1 MLVQKVKSI
10 FAGQFLCLLIFL
22 SAWQTN
28 ELQAQPS
35 TFKHTTTAANTTA
48 NHTLIDHGRTNGQPN
63 KILFVT
69 HDYGN
74 GPYAKSPI
82 GVWYTNGK
90 WSIFQQDRGSMPA
103 STTFNV
109 LVQTTADRG
118 VFIHKASNSNTNGH
132 ITTIDH
138 PDTNGKPNAKLMV
151 TQHWGSTRTYNNHPI
166 GVYYSGGKWRIF
178 NQDRATMSKG
188 AMFNILVDHP
198 KSFQH
203 TATSSSM
210 SLAHVTN
217 LNDADTNNSPNAF
230 VFVTQYWT
238 SVYNPHPVGVWY
250 AGGKWTVYNEDRAKM
265 PANSKFNIIA
275 FSLSGGSTS
284 AAPKVTNAKLSAV
297 NPNVTGKCTQIIR
310 FKGSITF
317 NGKGTVKYRFIRN
330 DGGTGRTESLYF
342 AGAGTKAV
350 STEWHLGKSYSG
362 WEAIE
367 ILSHNRIQSNKANF
381 TLKCTDGG
389 GSSTDL
395 TGVFYSSNNG
405 GYYYVRQ
412 IGNKVYWFG
421 EHPNGNFANVMS
433 ATISGNTIN
442 GKWWDVPKG
451 RTQNKGV
458 IKLKVSAD
466 KNTLTYVSSTGGSSG
481 RVWKRTSLPSNLPNK
496 RTAQYNGSGYTSLSG
511 AWNCNDNGTYYIN
524 DKDGEV
530 VWVGEARF
538 ANGQQPAWTNIFI
551 GTCNSTTVKGIWV
564 DVPKGRT
571 RGSGTMTM
579 KMENGGNTLRRTA
592 VTGGFGG
599 SSWSRIP
606 AN

>member
-1 MLVQKVKSI
+1 MLVQKAKST
-10 FAGQFLCLLIFL
+10 FVWQFLCLLLIL
-22 SAWQTN
+22 SSWQTN
-28 ELQAQPS
+28 SLQAQPS
-35 TFKHTTTAANTTA
+35 TFKHKATSSNTTA
-48 NHTLIDHGRTNGQPN
+48 NYTFIDHARTNGQPK

-69 HDYGN
+69 HDYGS
-74 GPYAKSPI
+74 GPYAKSPV
-82 GVWYTNGK
+82 GVWYANGK
-90 WSIFQQDRGSMPA
+90 WTIFQQNKKPLLA
-103 STTFNV
+103 STKFNV

-118 VFIHKASNSNTNGH
+118 VFIHKASHNNTRGH
-132 ITTIDH
+132 ITTLDH

-178 NQDRATMSKG
+178 NQDRGAMSDG
-188 AMFNILVDHP
+188 AMFNILVNHP

-210 SLAHVTN
+210 SLEHVTS
-217 LNDADTNNSPNAF
+217 LNNANTNNAKDAF

-250 AGGKWTVYNEDRAKM
+250 AAGKWTVYNEDLVKM
-265 PANSKFNIIA
+265 PANSKFNVIA
-275 FSLSGGSTS
+275 FSLNGGSTS
-284 AAPKVTNAKLSAV
+284 IAPKVTNTKLTAV
-297 NPNVTGKCTQIIR
+297 NPSVTGKCTQVIK
-310 FKGSITF
+310 FKGSISF
-317 NGKGTVKYRFIRN
+317 NAKGTVKYRFIRS
-330 DGGTGRTESLYF
+330 DGGTGRTESVYF
-342 AGAGTKAV
+342 AAAGTKVV

-367 ILSHNRIQSNKANF
+367 ILSHNRIKSNKANF
-381 TLKCTDGG
+381 TLKCTNDA
-389 GSSTDL
+389 SNKDL
-395 TGVFYSSNNG
+395 TGVFKCTDG

-433 ATISGNTIN
+433 GSLNGNMIKS
-442 GKWWDVPKG
+442 KWWDVPKG
-451 RTQNKGV
+451 KARNKGN
-458 IKLKVSAD
+458 IQIKVSAD
-466 KNTLTYVSSTGGSSG
+466 KNTLTYVSATGGFGG
-481 RVWKRTSLPSNLPNK
+481 RKWTRTTLPTNLPNK
-496 RTAQYNGSGYTSLSG
+496 RAAQYNGSGYGNLSG

-530 VWVGEARF
+530 VWVGEAKF

-551 GTCNSTTVKGIWV
+551 GNCNSTTVKGIWV

-599 SSWSRIP
+599 SVWNRIP
-606 AN
+606 AK